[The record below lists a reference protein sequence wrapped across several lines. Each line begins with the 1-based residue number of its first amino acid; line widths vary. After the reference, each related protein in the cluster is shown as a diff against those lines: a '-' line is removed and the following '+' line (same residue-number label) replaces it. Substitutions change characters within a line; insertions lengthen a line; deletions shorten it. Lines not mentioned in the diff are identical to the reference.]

1 MARAYGAA
9 GGSLTTNESRGKFG
23 KAGFHGH
30 EGEVQTARLLAA
42 AFRGDPDV
50 LLFHDLRVP
59 ERGDGRPERGNGQID
74 HIIVRGH
81 RIIVLDSKRWR
92 AGRIVTVPFLG
103 TFRGWRRFRPADKH
117 TVGMA
122 VDRLSCYLPPGC
134 RVRGALLVQVAGKG
148 KLDLRFY
155 RPRDGVTAISADNL
169 APLKTMLGGP
179 ARSDPAVSAAIHSL
193 LIRPAA

>member
-1 MARAYGAA
+1 MARAYGRA
-9 GGSLTTNESRGKFG
+9 GGSLTTTESRTKFG

-30 EGEVQTARLLAA
+30 AGEVQTARLLAA
-42 AFRGDPDV
+42 AFRSEPDV
-50 LLFHDLRVP
+50 QIFHDLRVP

-81 RIIVLDSKRWR
+81 QVIVLDSKRWR
-92 AGRIVTVPFLG
+92 AGRIITVPFVG
-103 TFRGWRRFRPADKH
+103 TFRGWRPFKPADKH

-122 VDRLSCYLPPGC
+122 VDRLRRYLPPGT

-148 KLDLRFY
+148 MLDLRFY
-155 RPRDGVTAISADNL
+155 RPRDGVKAISAENL
-169 APLKTMLGGP
+169 APLRAMLGGP
-179 ARSDPAVSAAIHSL
+179 ARPDPAVSAAIHAL